1 MRQKTLMKLQLTD
14 DDAFVLASCM
24 ANQLAIKGAM
34 IAPDETQILIAHLDR
49 IEELNPTEKTT
60 IFLARQDLIFGRYRE
75 AAVRICELLLGR
87 VHRHPTGQIT
97 DP

>member
-1 MRQKTLMKLQLTD
+1 MNLQLTD

-24 ANQLAIKGAM
+24 ANQLAMSGAV
-34 IAPDETQILIAHLDR
+34 IAPDETQILIAYLDR
-49 IEELNPTEKTT
+49 IEELNPTEKTA
-60 IFLARQDLIFGRYRE
+60 IFLARQDLIFGRHRE

-87 VHRHPTGQIT
+87 FYRHSTGQTT